1 MVSNPENSYHRG
13 RSRRE
18 KEASAECMA
27 LATCDFL
34 GDSVSLWWILHLTM
48 LNLLSYNRA
57 QMITVSKEDYLKAIL
72 EAESEGETVISATLA
87 HWLSVSPPAVTMA
100 LRRLK
105 KDSLVR
111 VQGDGHVGLTP
122 AGRKIARK
130 LTLRHHLIERML
142 SEMFG
147 MEWYKVHDEAERLEH
162 AVSRDFEAKLL
173 RKLGRGGACPH
184 GNLSEL
190 ESPASRRRR
199 GLLLLA
205 HAEPAKHYV
214 VSGIYERDRQL
225 LEFLEGRGVRPGA
238 RLQVSGRNY
247 DQTLSLHT
255 DAGAV
260 SLGRMAAER
269 VWVIAEAGPGKPISS
284 SRRERKVLVHNSPK

>member
-1 MVSNPENSYHRG
+1 
-13 RSRRE
+13 
-18 KEASAECMA
+18 
-27 LATCDFL
+27 
-34 GDSVSLWWILHLTM
+34 
-48 LNLLSYNRA
+48 
-57 QMITVSKEDYLKAIL
+57 MITVSKEDYLKAIL

-105 KDSLVR
+105 KDGLVR
-111 VQGDGHVGLTP
+111 VQADGRVGLTP

-162 AVSRDFEAKLL
+162 AVSPDFEAKLL

-205 HAEPAKHYV
+205 QAEAGRNYR
-214 VSGIYERDRQL
+214 VSGIYERDRHL
-225 LEFLEGRGVRPGA
+225 LEFLEHRGVRPGA
-238 RLQVSGRNY
+238 RIHVTGRNY
-247 DQTLSLHT
+247 DQTLTLRT
-255 DAGAV
+255 DAGDV
-260 SLGRMAAER
+260 SLGVSAAGR
-269 VWVIAEAGPGKPISS
+269 VWVKPS
-284 SRRERKVLVHNSPK
+284 KSPSAASLS